1 MAKAKV
7 SQWMGQLRDMGRV
20 LRLNFPSI
28 DKARWSLSWI
38 EVSYFGIFT
47 KIFPNSWYIR
57 VYDDKQR

>member
-47 KIFPNSWYIR
+47 KIFPNS
-57 VYDDKQR
+57 